1 MTLPSET
8 NDSHKVNDSRA
19 DNDDSPHITI
29 VGVGTV
35 KGILDKNNKVAKFLN
50 VPFGL
55 IEERWRPA
63 AKAKSWDGIRD
74 ATKLG

>member
-8 NDSHKVNDSRA
+8 NHSHEVNESGA
-19 DNDDSPHITI
+19 HIIDSPHINI
-29 VGVGTV
+29 PGVGTV

-50 VPFGL
+50 IPFGL

-74 ATKLG
+74 ATRLG